1 MLHVLS
7 APNRHRRQSGQAIV
21 EGALVLLVALSI
33 IIFVLDMGRLMLMQ
47 QFITERAR
55 VTARAAAVNNWSAT
69 SVKNYFL
76 FNSTTAPNGATS
88 GFLGLT
94 ASEVAYTTLGTLGN
108 PDYRVQITVSN
119 VPLLMFV
126 PYIAG
131 TYTAPTVIATMPAQ
145 SLGATN

>member
-1 MLHVLS
+1 MLHVLNT
-7 APNRHRRQSGQAIV
+7 ANRRRRQAGQALV
-21 EGALVLLVALSI
+21 EGALVLLTALSLT
-33 IIFVLDMGRLMLMQ
+33 IFVLDMGRFMLMQ

-55 VTARAAAVNNWSAT
+55 ATARAAAVNNWDST

-76 FNSTTAPNGATS
+76 FNDTTAPNGVTT

-94 ASEVAYTTLGTLGN
+94 ASQVAYAKLGTSGN
-108 PDYRVQITVSN
+108 SDYRVQIIVSN

-126 PYIAG
+126 PTIAG
-131 TYTAPTVIATMPAQ
+131 RYTAPTVIATMPAQ